1 MWYFKID
8 VFRAKTCLGCETF
21 RTLFNVHC
29 CAVVKKPA
37 NSWLSVEGHPVTV
50 VGRLADIKA
59 FVLI

>member
-8 VFRAKTCLGCETF
+8 VFRAKTFLGCETS
-21 RTLFNVHC
+21 RTFWNVYC

-37 NSWLSVEGHPVTV
+37 NSRISVEGHPVAVV
-50 VGRLADIKA
+50 VGLADIKA